1 MTTQGKTSRLELL
14 RLRKRRELVAKGI
27 NILTSKRDA
36 LLAEFRGTVREVRD
50 QRKELDDNI
59 ISAQRALTIAGA
71 VEPASNIMTQSLSA
85 QRKIS
90 FDVSLKNVWGVKIP
104 SIEFPDLRRG
114 PFERGS
120 APGFRNP
127 AVDEAGGLFEDALDS
142 LMKSA
147 VAEHRLLSIGGA
159 IRAATRRV
167 NALERKLAPEI
178 KKDIETIMTNLEE
191 KAREETF
198 RLKRY
203 KSLRERRGE

>member
-1 MTTQGKTSRLELL
+1 LELL
-14 RLRKRRELVAKGI
+14 RLRQRRELVAKGI
-27 NILTSKRDA
+27 SILTSKRDA
-36 LLAEFRGTVREVRD
+36 LLAEFRGAVGEVREL
-50 QRKELDDNI
+50 RKALSDNI
-59 ISAQRALTIAGA
+59 ISAQRALTIAEA
-71 VEPASNIMTQSLSA
+71 VEPASTIMTQSLSA
-85 QRKIS
+85 QRKIT

-104 SIEFPDLRRG
+104 SIEFPDLRRD

-120 APGFRNP
+120 APGFRDP
-127 AVDEAGGLFEDALDS
+127 SVDEAAQLFEDALGG

-167 NALERKLAPEI
+167 NALERKVAPEI
-178 KKDIETIMTNLEE
+178 KKGIETIMTNLEE

-203 KSLRERRGE
+203 KSLRERKEKLEVT

>member
-36 LLAEFRGTVREVRD
+36 LLVEFRGTVRDMRD
-50 QRKELDDNI
+50 QRRELDDNI
-59 ISAQRALTIAGA
+59 LSAERALTIARA
-71 VEPASNIMTQSLSA
+71 VEPASSLMTQSLSA
-85 QRKIS
+85 QRKIT

-104 SIEFPDLRRG
+104 SIDPPDLRRG

-120 APGFRNP
+120 APGFRDP
-127 AVDEAGGLFEDALDS
+127 AVDEASQLFEDVLGG

-167 NALERKLAPEI
+167 NALERKVEPEI
-178 KKDIETIMTNLEE
+178 KKGIETIMARLEE

-203 KSLRERRGE
+203 KSLRERKRG

>member
-1 MTTQGKTSRLELL
+1 MATQGKTSRLELL

-36 LLAEFRGTVREVRD
+36 LLVEFRGTVREVRD
-50 QRKELDDNI
+50 QRRELDDNML
-59 ISAQRALTIAGA
+59 SAERALTIARA
-71 VEPASNIMTQSLSA
+71 VEPASSIMTQSLSA
-85 QRKIS
+85 QRKIA

-104 SIEFPDLRRG
+104 SIDLPDLRRG

-120 APGFRNP
+120 APGFRDP
-127 AVDEAGGLFEDALDS
+127 AVDEASQLFEDVLGG

-167 NALERKLAPEI
+167 NALERKVAPEI
-178 KKDIETIMTNLEE
+178 KKGIETIMANLEE

-203 KSLRERRGE
+203 KSLRERKGD

>member
-14 RLRKRRELVAKGI
+14 RLRKRRELVARGI
-27 NILTSKRDA
+27 HILSSKRDA
-36 LLAEFRGTVREVRD
+36 LLAEFRGIVVEVRD
-50 QRKELDDNI
+50 RRRDLDDSV
-59 ISAQRALTIAGA
+59 ISAQKALTIAGA
-71 VEPASNIMTQSLSA
+71 LEPASAIMTQSLSA

-90 FDVSLKNVWGVKIP
+90 FDMSLKNVWGVKIP
-104 SIEFPDLRRG
+104 SIDFPDLRRG

-127 AVDEAGGLFEDALDS
+127 SVDEASGLFEEALDC

-167 NALERKLAPEI
+167 NALERKVEPEI
-178 KKDIETIMTNLEE
+178 KKDIGTIMTNLEE

-203 KSLRERRGE
+203 KSLRERREE